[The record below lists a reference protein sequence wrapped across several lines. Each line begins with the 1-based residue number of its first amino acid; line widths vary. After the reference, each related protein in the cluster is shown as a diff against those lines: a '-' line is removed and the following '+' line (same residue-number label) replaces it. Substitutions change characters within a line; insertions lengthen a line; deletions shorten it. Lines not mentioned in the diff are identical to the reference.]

1 MTFAAVAVAGV
12 GAAVSIGTSMAS
24 ADAKADANS
33 EAGRA
38 AAAAA
43 AQARKDIN
51 TGVNTATGYMQPYSK
66 VGRSALDELSQ
77 QMGLGGSYGQGDV
90 PTANKRIKTDDPAWQ
105 AIIAKYNPKG
115 KSWTANNKMRQAYQA
130 ASREYLNQK
139 NQVNQLGES
148 TNPNAGNLTKDF
160 GMEDYKNDPGYTPF
174 VNTLED
180 LQATPGY
187 QFRLK
192 QGLDS
197 ANNSASARGSL
208 LSGAQLKSLNNYG
221 SEFASTE
228 YNNAY
233 TRAQQSYQ
241 NAFARDTTNKTNK
254 FSRLQSM
261 ANNGQSASG
270 TQGGYQM
277 QGANA
282 KAGIATN
289 LGDQQATLALAQG
302 QNEANMYT
310 GIGNGINSF
319 TGSVAGNPAMMSKIG
334 GWING
339 PTPAAGGPT
348 DLPKAKV

>member
-1 MTFAAVAVAGV
+1 MSAGISAGAIAA
-12 GAAVSIGTSMAS
+12 AASAASAAASIGTSMAS
-24 ADAKADANS
+24 AGAQADANS
-33 EAGRA
+33 AAGQA

-43 AQARKDIN
+43 AQARKDVN
-51 TGVNTATGYMQPYSK
+51 SGVKTATGYLQPYSK

-105 AIIAKYNPKG
+105 AILAKYNPKG

-139 NQVNQLGES
+139 NQTNGLGES
-148 TNPNAGNLTKDF
+148 TNPNAGNLVKDF

-233 TRAQQSYQ
+233 TRAQQAYQ

-254 FSRLQSM
+254 FTRLQSM
-261 ANNGQSASG
+261 ANNGQSAAG
-270 TQGGYQM
+270 QQGGYQM
-277 QGANA
+277 QGAQLL
-282 KAGIATN
+282 AGVDGN
-289 LGDQQATLALAQG
+289 LGQQQADLALAQG
-302 QNEANMYT
+302 QNQADMYT
-310 GIGNGINSF
+310 GIGNGINQGLGAVS
-319 TGSVAGNPAMMSKIG
+319 GNPTMMGKLGGAMG
-334 GWING
+334 GATN
-339 PTPAAGGPT
+339 
-348 DLPKAKV
+348 LPKAGV